1 MNPIVFIPLTQ
12 GKVAV
17 VDFDD
22 FELVR
27 PFKWCASKA
36 TTHPDSTY
44 YARRAIP
51 KKGGSSTTVAMHIF
65 ITGKLRQDHKNGNGL
80 DNRRS
85 NLRDLTQGQNLRS
98 FALKPIGRRT
108 SRFRGVSWCKK
119 KNKWAAYVGQSRGR
133 YVGHFDSEDAAA
145 HAWDAAALK
154 LGYSEEALNFPPPR
168 SDDFVVL

>member
-44 YARRAIP
+44 YARRGVT
-51 KKGGSSTTVAMHIF
+51 KKAGSKTTIRMHNS
-65 ITGKLRQDHKNGNGL
+65 ITGKLHIDHKNGNGL

-85 NLRDLTQGQNLRS
+85 NLRALTQGQNLRS
-98 FALKPIGRRT
+98 FSLKPVGRRT
-108 SRFRGVSWCKK
+108 SQFRGVSWCAE
-119 KNKWAAYVGQSRGR
+119 KNKWAAYIGQSKGR
-133 YVGHFDSEDAAA
+133 YIGRFDSQGEAAR
-145 HAWDAAALK
+145 AWDAAALK
-154 LGYSEEALNFPPPR
+154 LGFSEEALNFPPPR
-168 SDDFVVL
+168 SEDFVVL